1 MLLAGLMAVHV
12 GAFTAWL
19 AAGAAEAL
27 LEEGARA
34 AACRRWALAAMG
46 VCLLAGA
53 AGMSLSYPYY
63 KGEGWLWG
71 KAVLSAGAAGVQLTR
86 VGGKLTP
93 SRYLW
98 ALGIL
103 SGAALVLAFVR
114 PF

>member
-27 LEEGARA
+27 LEGGAKT
-34 AACRRWALAAMG
+34 AACRRWALAAM
-46 VCLLAGA
+46 VLCLLAGA
-53 AGMSLSYPYY
+53 AGMSLSYPFY

-71 KAVLSAGAAGVQLTR
+71 KAVLSAGAAGVQVAR
-86 VGGKLTP
+86 AGGKLTP

-98 ALGIL
+98 ALGGL
-103 SGAALVLAFVR
+103 SGLALLLSFVR